1 MSSLDSGSHLGR
13 AADTIKKARWLEP
26 LAMGSKFRIISHA
39 STQSLHLH
47 IYPGKKNS
55 IYEANFLPIPYNRSR
70 KATNWFQ
77 KSLIVKSQC
86 TRKLLKS
93 TTFSWDPMGRWHVR
107 VQNPTFTNYC
117 TRVNT
122 TQILLGM
129 RFTIARSCRSTHMLK
144 GFLETSTE
152 AVYEELS
159 IHSFEWSFSRLPA
172 HRPGPSCLPQVA
184 IESWAEQDGKTTA
197 LL

>member
-77 KSLIVKSQC
+77 KSLIVEIAVHQKVVEVNYVLVRSYGTLTRPGSKSDVY
-86 TRKLLKS
+86 KLLHKS
-93 TTFSWDPMGRWHVR
+93 EYYP
-107 VQNPTFTNYC
+107 NPT
-117 TRVNT
+117 
-122 TQILLGM
+122 GD
-129 RFTIARSCRSTHMLK
+129 A
-144 GFLETSTE
+144 
-152 AVYEELS
+152 
-159 IHSFEWSFSRLPA
+159 IHNSS
-172 HRPGPSCLPQVA
+172 VV
-184 IESWAEQDGKTTA
+184 
-197 LL
+197 